1 MRLANSMAMYLLS
14 ALGFARAVVAR
25 VGILKEFQQQGR
37 GRLSKFQ
44 IWTVSCA
51 FFLHAFGA

>member
-1 MRLANSMAMYLLS
+1 MYLLS

-25 VGILKEFQQQGR
+25 VGILGVPAARPRPIIEIPD
-37 GRLSKFQ
+37 LDS
-44 IWTVSCA
+44 IMSA

>member
-14 ALGFARAVVAR
+14 ALGFARAEVAR
-25 VGILKEFQQQGR
+25 VGILKDVPAAWPRPIIEIPD
-37 GRLSKFQ
+37 LDSIK
-44 IWTVSCA
+44 C

>member
-1 MRLANSMAMYLLS
+1 MYLLS

-25 VGILKEFQQQGR
+25 VGILFQQQGR

>member
-1 MRLANSMAMYLLS
+1 MYLLS

-25 VGILKEFQQQGR
+25 VGILKFQQQGR